1 MTQATQTRW
10 TVSGEY
16 FENCNCDV
24 VCPCEV
30 SAKGFLQARPDQGYC
45 DVWLVYHLTAG
56 RYGETDLSGL
66 NLVLAAHAPGVMAEG
81 NWTVAVYLD
90 ARASAAQQEAL
101 GGIFGG
107 AVGGPMAALAPLIG
121 QNLGVKVV
129 PITYRSEG
137 KKRSATIDD
146 ILDSTIEAVPTPT
159 GEGVVVKKGANPL
172 FPDEWVQAYGVRGT
186 FHDYEWTW
194 DNSGKCADYA
204 DFTWSG
210 P

>member
-30 SAKGFLQARPDQGYC
+30 GAKGFMQARPDQGHC
-45 DVWLVYHLTAG
+45 NVWLVYHLNSG
-56 RYGETDLSGL
+56 RYGDTDLSGL

-81 NWTVAVYLD
+81 NWTIAVYLD
-90 ARASAAQQEAL
+90 AQAGAEQQQAL
-101 GGIFGG
+101 GAIFGG
-107 AVGGPMAALAPLIG
+107 AAGGSMAALAPLIG

-129 PITYRSEG
+129 PISYRNEG
-137 KKRSATIDD
+137 KKRSATIDG
-146 ILDSTIEAVPTPT
+146 ILDSSIEAVPTPT
-159 GEGVVVKKGANPL
+159 GEGVVVKQGANPL
-172 FPDEWVQAYGVRGT
+172 FPDVWVQAYGVQGSFR
-186 FHDYEWTW
+186 DYEWSW

-204 DFTWSG
+204 DFTWTG